1 MSVVSRQPA
10 RAGLATLLETA
21 LVGTG
26 LPVQAVY
33 AYQVG
38 EFQGQSPVVVV
49 TSGPMERLRDTMGEC
64 YRSRFNLLIY
74 VFVLY
79 ADPGTGWGEDDA
91 EDALDAI
98 EALIAATLL
107 TNTRTANW
115 DRLEYAGA
123 SDVDAVAIGG
133 VEYRREL
140 ITLTVEVL

>member
-1 MSVVSRQPA
+1 MTVISRQAA
-10 RAGLATLLETA
+10 RTGMAQLLTTA

-38 EFQGQSPVVVV
+38 DFQGQSPVVVV
-49 TSGPMERLRDTMGEC
+49 TSGPMERLRDTMGDC
-64 YRSRFNLLIY
+64 YRSRFNLMVY

-79 ADPGTGWGEDDA
+79 ADPGTAWGEDDA

-98 EALIAATLL
+98 EAAIAETLL
-107 TNTRTANW
+107 NNTRTANW
-115 DRLEYAGA
+115 DRLSYSEATA
-123 SDVDAVAIGG
+123 VDAVVIGG

-140 ITLTVEVL
+140 ITLTAEVL